1 MKSTLLKLTLLS
13 FLGAFLIGCASTQ
26 PVSQQTTTASE
37 NATKHPLNRANGN
50 GVASYIH

>member
-13 FLGAFLIGCASTQ
+13 FLGAFFIGCASTQ
-26 PVSQQTTTASE
+26 PVSQQSTTAAE
-37 NATKHPLNRANGN
+37 NTQKGPLNKGN